1 VETNTKARF
10 PEGGRSSPVSIVG
23 TPVANLVSRALTCVR
38 PFVNLEI
45 LAPGEDLAAV
55 GKGAREGLLPRVHP
69 DVVDQLVLGLEGAS
83 VPGAVLPEAGVRGAL
98 RPPDV
103 LHGEVRDDLVHVVE
117 VLAADLPGGRLL
129 LVHPEALHLL
139 LDGLAHVPEEGAVHV
154 GRVVRHGH
162 VVEVLVVV
170 GLVVGVRVGAGVE
183 HLVVRRQ
190 VVLVGDVAVVVEEH
204 RLAGRRLRRRE
215 LVLAPEEEVA
225 RGVPGVVQVA
235 HVAVVRLE
243 VVVLR
248 AHLGRRHR
256 RRRVLVRRRDR
267 GAAAVVPRAHLYPVR
282 GQVVVVAGV
291 HERVYHCRRNSLTSQ
306 KHTKHM
312 VTLRNALS
320 GMKTP
325 LCRTTCTPGVHSWT
339 DSGRAVGHAWGSKGR
354 RTETRSHWLES
365 EPLLLVPA
373 NNDPHWELPLVRT
386 APIAPGGGT
395 R

>member
-170 GLVVGVRVGAGVE
+170 GLVVGVG
-183 HLVVRRQ
+183 
-190 VVLVGDVAVVVEEH
+190 VEEH

-215 LVLAPEEEVA
+215 LVLASEEEVA

-354 RTETRSHWLES
+354 RTERRSHWLES